1 MTDGAALL
9 AEGAA
14 RLRAAGVDSAAGDAR
29 RLLAA
34 ALGVEPGRLT
44 LRLADPVDAGA
55 ASAFAALLDRR
66 TRRQPMGQI
75 LGERLFWGRPFRV
88 TPDVLD
94 PRPETETLVA
104 AALEAPFVRL
114 ADLGTGSGCLLVTL
128 LAERPAATGL
138 GTDLSEAALGV
149 ARGNADRHGV
159 RVRATFRRT
168 DWWEGVEG
176 PFDLVVSNPPYIP
189 AADLPALAPEVR
201 EWEPALALTDGGDGL
216 GAYRA
221 ILAGAAGRLA
231 PGGRLLLEIGSG
243 QAEAV
248 SALARR
254 AGLRDEGVRRDLD
267 GRARVCLFRRA

>member
-44 LRLADPVDAGA
+44 LRLADPVDAVA

-128 LAERPAATGL
+128 LAERPATTGL
-138 GTDLSEAALGV
+138 GTDLSEAALEV

-159 RVRATFRRT
+159 RVRATFRRA

-201 EWEPALALTDGGDGL
+201 EWEPTLALTDGGDGL

-248 SALARR
+248 AALARR